1 MSDEGGSGASPLR
14 HEDASTRPSR
24 PLAHRIPYARQR
36 AIRACQL
43 CRTRRIKC
51 DNRKPSCS
59 SCEKVGAICIIA
71 DADDAAL
78 DIGSVKILERIDSL
92 EALLKTVLPSTAAAT
107 ETLPATAPKCHLRV
121 TTEEVLSWTV
131 FQGHYE
137 SRRDLKALLNDAS
150 SVTSV
155 ASPLSIDASFLSG
168 DVEHGSPQRMLDN
181 FLHSIHVKN
190 PMLDESK
197 IRQAV
202 HHMSLEGPSWSAE
215 GCLALLVC
223 ALGSIASSFDANPGS
238 SQRQLVTV
246 SDSYFNAAQ
255 KRLGTII
262 GSGGV
267 LEAQCFFYSG
277 VYLMSKLQPLKAW
290 RLFCQALA
298 CCQDFTCADP
308 SYQDQDRLTR
318 VPSGVRSLPAEE
330 CVYCSCWKSEL
341 ELRKLLRLPD
351 YAFDDL
357 SYPLL
362 FPTPPESVQ
371 IQQATSW
378 YFYLSEISL
387 RRLEHR
393 LRGEITD
400 ALRATESYGTAE
412 LERVTRAAEDLAE
425 EWTNSLPVA
434 MSLQTPQCDDDVL
447 KFILRGHLLDLW
459 EVIYWSWLDVLFNKP
474 LRTPTVSFYATK
486 AFQVAIDRIRIN
498 KPGFHHRHHGTWL
511 MLQSCTRSALILLAA
526 AYTSEAAVLLPQE
539 WRDAVYETA
548 ELLRFWQHG
557 AGDTAD
563 RLQILQE
570 LSAGIT

>member
-1 MSDEGGSGASPLR
+1 MSNEDGNGTFPLR
-14 HEDASTRPSR
+14 YGDGSTRPSR
-24 PLAHRIPYARQR
+24 PAAQRISYTRQR
-36 AIRACQL
+36 AIKACQL
-43 CRTRRIKC
+43 CRARRIKC
-51 DNRKPSCS
+51 DNRKPACS
-59 SCEKVGAICIIA
+59 SCEKVGANCIT
-71 DADDAAL
+71 DAEEVAL
-78 DIGSVKILERIDSL
+78 DIGSTKILERIDSL
-92 EALLKTVLPSTAAAT
+92 EAFLKTVLPTRTAAT
-107 ETLPATAPKCHLRV
+107 ETSPAIGPDNQLRV

-131 FQGHYE
+131 FQGRYE
-137 SRRDLKALLNDAS
+137 SRRDLKVLLNSGAS
-150 SVTSV
+150 LASV
-155 ASPLSIDASFLSG
+155 ASPVSIDSSFLSG
-168 DVEHGSPQRMLDN
+168 DVEQGSPQRMLDS
-181 FLHSIHVKN
+181 FLQSIHVKN

-215 GCLALLVC
+215 CCLALVVC
-223 ALGSIASSFDANPGS
+223 ALGSIASSFDTNPGS
-238 SQRQLVTV
+238 SQRQLSTV

-255 KRLGTII
+255 KRLGMII

-298 CCQDFTCADP
+298 CCQDFSCADP
-308 SYQDQDRLTR
+308 SYQDHLSR
-318 VPSGVRSLPAEE
+318 VPTGSRSLPAEE
-330 CVYCSCWKSEL
+330 CVYWSCWKSEL
-341 ELRKLLRLPD
+341 ELRKLLGLPD
-351 YAFDDL
+351 FAFNDL

-362 FPTPPESVQ
+362 FPTPPEFVQ
-371 IQQATSW
+371 NQQATSW

-393 LRGEITD
+393 IRGEITD
-400 ALRATESYGTAE
+400 ALGAIESSSTTE
-412 LERVTRAAEDLAE
+412 LERTTLAAEDLAE
-425 EWTNSLPVA
+425 GWTRSLPVA
-434 MSLQTPQCDDDVL
+434 MDLQTPQCEDDVL

-459 EVIYWSWLDVLFNKP
+459 EVVYWPWLDIFFNKT
-474 LRTPTVSFYATK
+474 LRTPTVSFYVVK

-539 WRDAVYETA
+539 WRDAVYETT

-557 AGDTAD
+557 AGDTGD
-563 RLQILQE
+563 RLQILEE
-570 LSAGIT
+570 LSGGIT